1 VSEDERRAGGGHTD
15 RSIDAVHKL
24 REAGVKFALTSGR
37 PPRGMQMLIEPLA
50 LDTPIAAFNG
60 GLLVDLDVSV
70 LAQQVIPEDLVAPI
84 VAMLDVSGL
93 DVWIY
98 RGAEWLIRD
107 LKAPH
112 VARESFI
119 VQFEPTRVASLGAD
133 RGPGQLPE
141 SFDLVQLGLG
151 PDVHTA
157 SLLPGDPVLGISDR
171 DVPLS
176 GTYQGRRRMTLTY
189 PVLEAGAERALADHR
204 GGQGGRARAPARR
217 RPFDSRR
224 PDLHRQRAG
233 HRRRGSRRRRGP
245 MSVAH
250 EKKLAAEPQRSSSRT
265 A

>member
-24 REAGVKFALTSGR
+24 RESGVKFALTSGR

-119 VQFEPTRVASLGAD
+119 VQFEPTRVASLEGLTEDVAKISSCP
-133 RGPGQLPE
+133 RSTE
-141 SFDLVQLGLG
+141 S
-151 PDVHTA
+151 
-157 SLLPGDPVLGISDR
+157 
-171 DVPLS
+171 
-176 GTYQGRRRMTLTY
+176 
-189 PVLEAGAERALADHR
+189 
-204 GGQGGRARAPARR
+204 
-217 RPFDSRR
+217 RPSRS
-224 PDLHRQRAG
+224 P
-233 HRRRGSRRRRGP
+233 
-245 MSVAH
+245 
-250 EKKLAAEPQRSSSRT
+250 RSETCRT
-265 A
+265 TS